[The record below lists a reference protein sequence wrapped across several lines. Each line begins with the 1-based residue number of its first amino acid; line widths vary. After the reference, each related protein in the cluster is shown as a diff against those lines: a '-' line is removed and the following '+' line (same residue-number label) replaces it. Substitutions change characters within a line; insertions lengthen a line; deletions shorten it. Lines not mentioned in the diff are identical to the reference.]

1 MGIHLA
7 SSNDINGD
15 IIRYLIKNGANVEAV
30 SVELGTPL
38 TWAVAA
44 QNINGIKILLDEG
57 MCNVFGEANSKL
69 PPPIIIAID

>member
-44 QNINGIKILLDEG
+44 
-57 MCNVFGEANSKL
+57 
-69 PPPIIIAID
+69 